1 MPSSCGIR
9 GPGRGQNSWRRDD
22 AATRFGVA
30 RATCPVPQRVTRVI
44 LSVKMTGR
52 LGNDHPPTMDKEI
65 LMHKTM
71 LAIIL
76 CTTFAL
82 PASADTI
89 SGGKITAVNSG
100 KTSFNYSKRKRHWTF
115 KITDTTLIRVGKKT
129 GNLSDLRT
137 GQPAK
142 IEFQRQGSALAALII
157 GIAF

>member
-1 MPSSCGIR
+1 M
-9 GPGRGQNSWRRDD
+9 
-22 AATRFGVA
+22 
-30 RATCPVPQRVTRVI
+30 
-44 LSVKMTGR
+44 K
-52 LGNDHPPTMDKEI
+52 
-65 LMHKTM
+65 KTT

-76 CTTFAL
+76 CGMCAL

>member
-1 MPSSCGIR
+1 ME
-9 GPGRGQNSWRRDD
+9 
-22 AATRFGVA
+22 
-30 RATCPVPQRVTRVI
+30 
-44 LSVKMTGR
+44 
-52 LGNDHPPTMDKEI
+52 KEI

-89 SGGKITAVNSG
+89 SGGKITSVNTG

-115 KITDTTLIRVGKKT
+115 KITDTTLIRVGKKG
-129 GNLSDLRT
+129 GNLSDLRV